1 MCVGVAMNHDVT
13 DQNADRIA
21 PINPQGVSSAIV
33 VCEHATH
40 YIPSHFN
47 GLGLS
52 DAARESHIAWDP
64 GAMAV
69 AEKLSR
75 KLDAMLIAGNVS
87 RLVYDC
93 NRPPDAPD
101 AMPEKS
107 EIYAVPGNQ
116 HLTPADKAARVTAY
130 YTPFKNGL
138 SAAILQKQAP
148 VIVTVHS
155 FTPTYHGKP
164 RSVEIGVVHD
174 SDARLAGAMLDCA
187 ADHTTLDVRRNQPY
201 GPEHGVTHT
210 LKEHALSGGH
220 LNVMLEIRND
230 LIATTAQQ
238 KARADML
245 AAWIADAFGRT
256 KVAGSVQ
263 CVA

>member
-1 MCVGVAMNHDVT
+1 
-13 DQNADRIA
+13 
-21 PINPQGVSSAIV
+21 
-33 VCEHATH
+33 
-40 YIPSHFN
+40 
-47 GLGLS
+47 
-52 DAARESHIAWDP
+52 
-64 GAMAV
+64 MAV
-69 AEKLSR
+69 AENLSR
-75 KLDAMLIAGNVS
+75 KLDAMLIAGTVS

-116 HLTPADKAARVTAY
+116 QLTQADKAARIAAY

-138 SAAILQKQAP
+138 SAAVRQKPAP
-148 VIVTVHS
+148 VILTVHS
-155 FTPTYHGKP
+155 FTPTYHGEP

-174 SDARLAGAMLDCA
+174 SDTRLADAMLDCV
-187 ADHTTLDVRRNQPY
+187 ADHTKLDVRRNQPY

-210 LKEHALSGGH
+210 LKEHALPGGH

-230 LIATTAQQ
+230 LIATAAQQ
-238 KARADML
+238 VAKADML
-245 AAWIADAFGRT
+245 AAWIADAFSRT
-256 KVAGSVQ
+256 DAAGSVQ